1 MPGGNARPPG
11 TGCVHQCSAKKLLR
25 FFQGERLVLP
35 SIHSESIEIIEVPKA
50 ANPNISD
57 RDKLVDVVLQS
68 NQSNFRMSKFYF
80 FLKKIVKFIY
90 LMTRKVHTKYWHIY
104 SMGKR
109 KIPTRYLIKSK
120 SSLGTTKWG
129 SCELERQEWWMHA
142 CTVRKEK
149 KPEARDQRWAD
160 REGQGEDKHSIRPH
174 LTWWSCWWNRGPHLL
189 SDPCPESK
197 HLTRGWS
204 DPVLIRGAK

>member
-1 MPGGNARPPG
+1 M
-11 TGCVHQCSAKKLLR
+11 
-25 FFQGERLVLP
+25 
-35 SIHSESIEIIEVPKA
+35 
-50 ANPNISD
+50 
-57 RDKLVDVVLQS
+57 
-68 NQSNFRMSKFYF
+68 
-80 FLKKIVKFIY
+80 KFIY

-120 SSLGTTKWG
+120 SALGTTKWG

-149 KPEARDQRWAD
+149 REARDQRWAD
-160 REGQGEDKHSIRPH
+160 RGPGEDSILSGLTS

-197 HLTRGWS
+197 HLTRFLFRCCSDTWS
-204 DPVLIRGAK
+204 KIVQGCRSVVWLIGNYWPRYFFQKKR